1 MGGEPAPRGPGD
13 FEALKAALLARPRIP
28 LSTYRLQLNGD
39 VDFAR
44 ARSLVPYLDALGAT
58 DLYASPCLK
67 ASRGSSHGY
76 DVVDHRLINPE
87 LGGREGFDAL
97 SDALRLRDLGLLLDF
112 VPNHMAIGHE
122 NPLWR
127 DVLENVPAAMAADFF
142 DIDWEPIKEEL
153 HGKVLLP
160 VLGDQYGALLERGE
174 LSLLFDR
181 GAGRFEVAYADH
193 RFPVA
198 PGQYAR
204 ILRHRL
210 DELVQSLPPGDIALE
225 DFLSIIAAVEHLPEP
240 VPGFR
245 VASQT
250 RPESPD
256 ARGERSSLSDLC
268 EARRREQ
275 EVVKRRL
282 SALCGSAPAIAR
294 FVEENV
300 RRFNGV
306 VGDPGSFDLLDQL
319 LRAQPYRLAY
329 WRVAAE
335 EINYRRF
342 FDINSLAAIR
352 VEQPR
357 VFEEVHALLFE
368 LLAEGRVSGLRID
381 HPDGLHAPEDYF
393 DNLQRAFAERC
404 ARRPPS
410 PSPTRP
416 PQPLSPEDDA
426 SYRRWLAATDARE
439 RRPLYLVVEKIL
451 AHEESL
457 PRTWAVHGSTGY
469 DFMNAVGGLF
479 VDQRGERAITEAAAR
494 FSGVNV
500 GYADLV
506 FHTRRQTMSFAMVSE
521 LNMLARRLSRISE
534 HDRRTRDFTH
544 NSLRFALQEF
554 VAAFPI
560 YRTYRRADGL
570 KASEADTA
578 AVDRALVIARE
589 QSPNVDPSIFD
600 FLRGVLLGE
609 GESGLS
615 EAARCERLSFA
626 LKLQQ
631 FTAPVMAKSV
641 EDTAFYI
648 FNRLVSLNEVGG
660 EPDRFGVDVAAFH
673 AQNLGRSRG
682 FSGSLLSTSTHDTK
696 RSEDVRARISVLS
709 EMPGEWRRRLS
720 TWARL
725 NRSLRRRVGQSFAPS
740 RNEELILYQALIGT
754 WPLIEMDDSARA
766 TYRTRVQDYMRKAI
780 REAKVNTSWS
790 RPNTAWE
797 DALDAFIEHLFD
809 LRRSARFWRDF
820 IPFQK
825 EIARVGMHN
834 SLSQL
839 VLKLASPGVSD
850 LYQGNELWDF
860 SLVDPDNRRPVDF
873 ARRQKLLADLDS
885 GLGGDLASLAQTLWE
900 QATDGRVKL
909 LVTAIGLRLRRRFPA
924 LFREGDYQPLETRG
938 AFADRLVA
946 FMRASSDAR
955 LIAVVPR
962 LCVPLLRRFGTL
974 CGGAAWGETLIEV
987 PGVHLGT
994 RFVDAFTGR
1003 EVALTSARG
1012 ASGLWARDLFQ
1023 ILPVFL
1029 GVQISPA
1036 SMPS

>member
-1 MGGEPAPRGPGD
+1 MGSEPAPRSPGD
-13 FEALKAALLARPRIP
+13 FAALKAALLARPRIP
-28 LSTYRLQLNGD
+28 LSTYRLQLSRGF
-39 VDFAR
+39 DFER
-44 ARSLVPYLDALGAT
+44 ARLLVPYLDALGVT

-76 DVVDHRLINPE
+76 DVVDHRLINPD

-127 DVLENVPAAMAADFF
+127 DVLENGPAAMAADFF

-181 GAGRFEVAYADH
+181 TAGRFEVAYAEH

-210 DELVQSLPPGDIALE
+210 DELAQSLPPGDIALE

-240 VPGFR
+240 VPGES
-245 VASQT
+245 AIDT
-250 RPESPD
+250 RPENTD
-256 ARGERSSLSDLC
+256 ARGERPCLSDLC
-268 EARRREQ
+268 VARRREQ

-282 SALCGSAPAIAR
+282 SALCESSPAILR

-306 VGDPGSFDLLDQL
+306 VGDPASFDLLDQL

-357 VFEEVHALLFE
+357 VFEQVHALLFE

-404 ARRPPS
+404 ARRLPS
-410 PSPTRP
+410 PSTA
-416 PQPLSPEDDA
+416 PLPLPLAPEDDA
-426 SYRRWLAATDARE
+426 LYRHWLSTTDARK

-479 VDQRGERAITEAAAR
+479 VDQSGERAITEAAAR
-494 FSGVNV
+494 FSGI
-500 GYADLV
+500 GIDYADLV

-570 KASEADTA
+570 RASEADTA
-578 AVDRALVIARE
+578 AVDRALLIARE

-609 GESGLS
+609 GESGLC
-615 EAARCERLSFA
+615 EAARSERLSFA

-660 EPDRFGVDVAAFH
+660 EPDRFGVCVAAFH
-673 AQNLGRSRG
+673 AQNLGRSRDFG
-682 FSGSLLSTSTHDTK
+682 GSLLSTSTHDTK
-696 RSEDVRARISVLS
+696 RSEDVRARISALS

-725 NRSLRRRVGQSFAPS
+725 NRSLRRRVGQSLAPS
-740 RNEELILYQALIGT
+740 RNEELLLYQALIGT
-754 WPLIEMDDSARA
+754 WPLAEMDDSARA
-766 TYRTRVQDYMRKAI
+766 TYRARIQDYMRKAI

-790 RPNTAWE
+790 RPNADWE
-797 DALDAFIEHLFD
+797 DAHDAFIERLFD
-809 LRRSARFWRDF
+809 PRRSARFWRDF

-850 LYQGNELWDF
+850 IYQGNELWDF

-885 GLGGDLASLAQTLWE
+885 GLGGDLASLSRALWE
-900 QATDGRVKL
+900 DAADGRIKL

-924 LFREGDYQPLETRG
+924 LFHEGDYQPLQTRG
-938 AFADRLVA
+938 ACADRLVA
-946 FMRASSDAR
+946 FMRASTDTR

-974 CGGAAWGETLIEV
+974 CGGEAWGETRIEV
-987 PGVHLGT
+987 PDTRSGR
-994 RFVDAFTGR
+994 RFVDVFTGR
-1003 EVALTSARG
+1003 EVALSSG
-1012 ASGLWARDLFQ
+1012 GGQSGLWARDLFQ
-1023 ILPVFL
+1023 TLPVFL
-1029 GVQISPA
+1029 GVEASPA
-1036 SMPS
+1036 AMPS